1 MDSTPIYVLEQLL
14 IFMNLPQF
22 MPFYGISSQFSL
34 IESLIPNRPTGPQWS
49 RPWVPWVPWQIVR
62 TPSFGADAEVTI
74 SIGVEAPSH
83 TIIQTHKQVVEPGK
97 NGGTCCHFFRENWW
111 IGERENRNRKP
122 WILPWNIGFSANVT
136 LKQSIEN
143 LVNFLGVNLSHSC
156 KGAPWNSWM
165 LEKYGSRE
173 SMLVSKL
180 LYCFHITKS

>member
-1 MDSTPIYVLEQLL
+1 MDSTPIYVLEKLL

-97 NGGTCCHFFRENWW
+97 NGGTCCHFFGEN
-111 IGERENRNRKP
+111 
-122 WILPWNIGFSANVT
+122 
-136 LKQSIEN
+136 
-143 LVNFLGVNLSHSC
+143 
-156 KGAPWNSWM
+156 
-165 LEKYGSRE
+165 
-173 SMLVSKL
+173 
-180 LYCFHITKS
+180 

>member
-1 MDSTPIYVLEQLL
+1 
-14 IFMNLPQF
+14 MNLPQF

-97 NGGTCCHFFRENWW
+97 NGEPAV
-111 IGERENRNRKP
+111 I
-122 WILPWNIGFSANVT
+122 
-136 LKQSIEN
+136 
-143 LVNFLGVNLSHSC
+143 FLGKTDGLV
-156 KGAPWNSWM
+156 KGKIETGNHGFYHEILGFLQM
-165 LEKYGSRE
+165 L
-173 SMLVSKL
+173 L
-180 LYCFHITKS
+180 